1 MKRIVRYAV
10 ITIIVLTILSM
21 SSAIYLFFW
30 LPKSDDLQVF
40 SVDATPAM
48 IERGKYLANHVAVC
62 IDCHGNRDW
71 ARFSGPVKPGTEGA
85 GGDVFSKEF
94 GFPGTFYAKNITPY
108 GIGHWSDGELYRL
121 ITNGVTRNE
130 KPIFPVMPFQAYGK
144 MDPIDVQAIIAYLRT
159 LPSIKNDVPDSD
171 PDFPFNLTMRFI
183 PRPASP
189 QVRPMPEDTLNYGR
203 YLANIAACADCHTP
217 YKKGKPVKEM
227 QMAGGRIFN
236 MPSGTLNSANIT
248 PDRYTGIGNWTEE
261 QFVIRFKMYDNPHME
276 PKKVGKS
283 DFNTVM
289 PWIMFGGM
297 DTRDLK
303 AMYKYLMSLS
313 PIENKVTVFVPAS

>member
-1 MKRIVRYAV
+1 MKRIFRYV
-10 ITIIVLTILSM
+10 FIIASVLILLLVSG
-21 SSAIYLFFW
+21 AFYLFLG
-30 LPKSDDLQVF
+30 LPKSDNLQVF
-40 SVDATPAM
+40 TVTATPGM
-48 IERGKYLANHVAVC
+48 IERGEYLANHVAVC

-71 ARFSGPVKPGTEGA
+71 SLFSGPLKPGTEGA

-108 GIGHWSDGELYRL
+108 GIGQWSDGELYRL
-121 ITNGVTRNE
+121 ITNGVTRDE
-130 KPIFPVMPFQAYGK
+130 EPIFPVMPFQAYGK

-171 PDFPFNLTMRFI
+171 PNFPFNLIMRFI
-183 PRPASP
+183 PQPASP

-217 YKKGKPVKEM
+217 FEKGKPVAEM
-227 QMAGGRIFN
+227 QMAGGRTFN

-248 PDRYTGIGNWTEE
+248 PDLETGIGGWTEE
-261 QFVIRFKMYDNPHME
+261 QFVLRFKMYDNPNME
-276 PKKVGKS
+276 PKKVGAS

-303 AMYKYLMSLS
+303 AIYKYLMSLG
-313 PIENKVTVFVPAS
+313 PIENKVMVFVP